1 MSYAFIAADPG
12 GDERLPCIRLYPYR
26 FPPEPVI
33 PHASFP
39 AEAIMLRFIR
49 HALPVL
55 ALACATAVHAQTPAP
70 ASAPPTAMTAQQIAV
85 GNQPWL
91 VETASAGNGRF
102 TVIFESGFGTGL
114 NAWRKVAPEVA
125 RVAQVLSYSRAGH
138 GKSEPR
144 PEPRTIAQNTLEL
157 EQLIA
162 ASRLAPPY
170 ILVGHSYGGLLARS
184 FAARNPDKVAGM
196 VLVDPSDERF
206 NPALRKLDAERA
218 AADDRAFAAIVPAK
232 FQPELKLL
240 QPVLDSGVL
249 PLGGKLPDV
258 PTIVLTSV
266 RQADKPEFFLETPE
280 AVAIKR
286 DLHADFVRQ
295 FSAGSQVVTAKSGHN
310 IQLEEPE
317 LVIEAV
323 NKVMAA
329 AEAKAARDSR

>member
-1 MSYAFIAADPG
+1 MQ
-12 GDERLPCIRLYPYR
+12 
-26 FPPEPVI
+26 
-33 PHASFP
+33 
-39 AEAIMLRFIR
+39 RFIR
-49 HALPVL
+49 HALPAL
-55 ALACATAVHAQTPAP
+55 ALACAAAVHAQTPAP
-70 ASAPPTAMTAQQIAV
+70 ASPPPTVMTAQQIAV
-85 GNQPWL
+85 GSQPWL
-91 VETASAGNGRF
+91 VETAGGGSGRF

-114 NAWRKVAPEVA
+114 NTWRKVAPEVA
-125 RVAQVLSYSRAGH
+125 SAARVLSYSRAGH
-138 GKSEPR
+138 GRSEPR
-144 PEPRTIAQNTLEL
+144 PEARTIEQNTLEL

-162 ASRLAPPY
+162 SAKLAPPF

-184 FAARNPDKVAGM
+184 FAARNPDQVAGM

-240 QPVLDSGVL
+240 QPVLDSGAL
-249 PLGGKLPDV
+249 PLAGKLPDV
-258 PTIVLTSV
+258 PTVVLTSV
-266 RQADKPEFFLETPE
+266 RQAEKPEFFLETPE
-280 AVAIKR
+280 AAAIKR

-323 NKVMAA
+323 KRVLAA
-329 AEAKAARDSR
+329 AEAKAARDGR

>member
-1 MSYAFIAADPG
+1 MQ
-12 GDERLPCIRLYPYR
+12 
-26 FPPEPVI
+26 
-33 PHASFP
+33 
-39 AEAIMLRFIR
+39 RFIR
-49 HALPVL
+49 HALALL
-55 ALACATAVHAQTPAP
+55 ALACASPVHAQTSTPTP
-70 ASAPPTAMTAQQIAV
+70 PLPTAMTARQIAV
-85 GNQPWL
+85 GSQPWL
-91 VETASAGNGRF
+91 VETASAGSGRF

-114 NAWRKVAPEVA
+114 NTWRKVAPEVA
-125 RVAQVLSYSRAGH
+125 RTAQVLSYSRAGH

-162 ASRLAPPY
+162 SAKLTPPF

-184 FAARNPDKVAGM
+184 FTARNPDKVAGI

-218 AADDRAFAAIVPAK
+218 AADDHAFAAIVPAK

-249 PLGGKLPDV
+249 PLAGKLPDV
-258 PTIVLTSV
+258 PTVVLTSV
-266 RQADKPEFFLETPE
+266 RQAEKPEFFLETPE

-286 DLHADFVRQ
+286 DLHADFVRR
-295 FSAGSQVVTAKSGHN
+295 FGAGSQVVTARSGHN

-317 LVIEAV
+317 LVIEAI
-323 NKVMAA
+323 NRVMAA
-329 AEAKAARDSR
+329 AEAKAARDGR

>member
-1 MSYAFIAADPG
+1 MQ
-12 GDERLPCIRLYPYR
+12 
-26 FPPEPVI
+26 
-33 PHASFP
+33 
-39 AEAIMLRFIR
+39 RFIR
-49 HALPVL
+49 HALSAL
-55 ALACATAVHAQTPAP
+55 ALALAGAAAAHAQDPAAATAPAP
-70 ASAPPTAMTAQQIAV
+70 MQAQQLAV
-85 GNQPWL
+85 GSQPWL
-91 VETASAGNGRF
+91 VEMASAGSGRY

-125 RVAQVLSYSRAGH
+125 QTARVVSYSRAGH

-144 PEPRTIAQNTLEL
+144 PEPRTIAQSTLEL

-162 ASRLAPPY
+162 SARLAPPF

-184 FAARNPDKVAGM
+184 FAARHPDQVAGM

-218 AADDRAFAAIVPAK
+218 AADERAFAAIVPAR

-249 PLGGKLPDV
+249 PLAGRLPDV
-258 PTIVLTSV
+258 PTVVLTSV

-280 AVAIKR
+280 AIAIKR
-286 DLHADFVRQ
+286 ALHADFVRQ
-295 FSAGSQVVTAKSGHN
+295 FSAGSQIVTAKSGHS

-317 LVIEAV
+317 LVIDAV
-323 NKVMAA
+323 RQVMAA
-329 AEAKAARDSR
+329 AGASAAQASR